1 MRESSLNAALFLYAL
16 SVGEKSVLR
25 MIKIKILRIRRGT
38 MGTEEII
45 AAIIGSN
52 ALFAFLQY
60 LITRHDMREAKKND
74 KDSLQSKMILG
85 LGHDKLLH
93 LTSKY
98 VRRGGITLKEK
109 QNLRYLYVPYKEMGG
124 NGDCEIGYNA
134 CAKLPVISDETALDK
149 DAALKRK
156 DYDL

>member
-1 MRESSLNAALFLYAL
+1 MDNTQ
-16 SVGEKSVLR
+16 
-25 MIKIKILRIRRGT
+25 I
-38 MGTEEII
+38 II
-45 AAIIGSN
+45 AIFTSN
-52 ALFAFLQY
+52 ALFAFIQF
-60 LITRHDMREAKKND
+60 LISRHDKKKAAENAAETA
-74 KDSLQSKMILG
+74 QSRMILG
-85 LGHDKLLH
+85 LGHDRILS
-93 LTSKY
+93 LTDKY

-109 QNLRYLYVPYKEMGG
+109 RNLEYLYQPYRALHG

>member
-1 MRESSLNAALFLYAL
+1 
-16 SVGEKSVLR
+16 
-25 MIKIKILRIRRGT
+25 

-134 CAKLPVISDETALDK
+134 CSKLPIISDEIALDK

-156 DYDL
+156 DYEL